1 MAHNWLSYDYVLR
14 IGAQVT
20 SHDPLAR
27 LIVDQAQANRELLAK
42 TLDGVIGVDPTAKKL
57 VFAPHV
63 RARFTARAV
72 VVATLLGRK
81 ALSLLADSFV
91 EGAAPKELE
100 EELGIAGGTLR
111 PVVKRLADDGL
122 VVRSGRTYRIPNH
135 LIEEAGR
142 ELQQGS

>member
-1 MAHNWLSYDYVLR
+1 MATHD
-14 IGAQVT
+14 
-20 SHDPLAR
+20 DPLTR
-27 LIVDQAQANRELLAK
+27 LIVDQAQANRELLAR
-42 TLDGVIGVDPTAKKL
+42 TLDGVIGLDPTAKKL

-63 RARFTARAV
+63 RARFTARAL

-81 ALSLLADSFV
+81 ALSLLADSFS

-111 PVVKRLADDGL
+111 PIVKRLTDDGL

-142 ELQQGS
+142 ELQKGS